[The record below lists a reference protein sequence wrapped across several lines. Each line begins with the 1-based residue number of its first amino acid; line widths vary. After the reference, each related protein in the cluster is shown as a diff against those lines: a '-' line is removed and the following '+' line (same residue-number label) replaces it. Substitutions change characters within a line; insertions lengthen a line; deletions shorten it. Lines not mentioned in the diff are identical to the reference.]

1 MREATCQRVSKES
14 TVKVTLNLDG
24 TGESK
29 IDTGVGFLD
38 HLLTLF
44 AFHSKMD
51 LDVIAEGDLYV
62 DDHHTVEDIGI
73 VLGQALKQ
81 ALGDRVG
88 IKRYGVCFMPMDET
102 LSRVVL
108 DISGRSSL
116 VYDVNF
122 TKEMLGSLSSEM
134 VKEFFRAVSS
144 FAGLT
149 LHIAILYG
157 ENNHHMAEAIFKG
170 FGRAISDAVKLT
182 EDNVTPSSKGILD

>member
-157 ENNHHMAEAIFKG
+157 ENNHHIAEAIFKG